1 MRYRL
6 NDAKFE
12 IQPTSH
18 NHLPDQVQG
27 SVEVEALLSTKIE
40 GQLGF
45 ITPFDHYQYS
55 SGYERSFQTYLPLK
69 LNLKV
74 DPSVDRR
81 VRLEV
86 QFREPQANTPILQYS
101 AIPYVSSYD
110 ILDLTPVLTRPGTKV
125 LRTSL
130 PQPQTIVFGR
140 QETGIAF
147 RVSYNS
153 EDSLMDSKRIY
164 QQYVKNGVI
173 SAAMSALTGS
183 STRYSEIQV
192 EYAGDKSSA
201 SKMILQ
207 YGRFLWDDSTKERIS
222 QSNIEQ
228 VSEKVQPI
236 ESAKKLSEGIKSPSV
251 GVAYL
256 SAIFDGESSVKYTA
270 IAGHSR
276 SLVDEQSRLWLKL
289 EKDATVSGV
298 RPAYLQVSV
307 RTFMP
312 IASEVD
318 PLYNLKHNLNG
329 NSTIKMEA
337 DDGSGSKTKVKV
349 NVEFHTSEH
358 QKQKLQQS
366 ALFKQCLQQQKQDK
380 YLLPACANITS
391 RSAKYNHF
399 RVGINY
405 ENLGARL
412 QNASLQ
418 LYSML
423 RNRYYSH
430 VEEDFA
436 HYQDPNEFLLHM
448 DVHYHPQRQTAD
460 VTVMSERY
468 RAVFSEINV
477 YKQVRTVKTVK
488 HLMGESSERK
498 FNI

>member
-1 MRYRL
+1 M
-6 NDAKFE
+6 
-12 IQPTSH
+12 
-18 NHLPDQVQG
+18 PDQVLG
-27 SVEVEALLSTKIE
+27 NVEVEALLSTKIE

-45 ITPFDHYQYS
+45 ITPFDHQQYS

-69 LNLKV
+69 INLQV

-86 QFREPQANTPILQYS
+86 QFQEPQANTRVLQYS
-101 AIPYVSSYD
+101 SIPFVSNYD
-110 ILDLTPVLTRPGTKV
+110 ILDLQPVLTRPGTKV
-125 LRTSL
+125 LRTAQ
-130 PQPQTIVFGR
+130 PQPQTIVVGR
-140 QETGIAF
+140 SDTGIAF
-147 RVSYNS
+147 RVSYDS
-153 EDSLMDSKRIY
+153 ENSLMDSKRIY

-192 EYAGDKSSA
+192 EYAGDKSSS

-207 YGRFLWDDSTKERIS
+207 YGRFLWADYTKERIS
-222 QSNIEQ
+222 QSNIHQ
-228 VSEKVQPI
+228 LSEKMQPL
-236 ESAKKLSEGIKSPSV
+236 ESAKRLSEGIKSASV

-256 SAIFDGESSVKYTA
+256 SATFDGESSVKYTA

-276 SLVDEQSRLWLKL
+276 SSVDEQSRLWLKL

-307 RTFMP
+307 HTFMP

-329 NSTIKMEA
+329 NSSIRMEA
-337 DDGSGSKTKVKV
+337 DDGSGTKTKVKV
-349 NVEFHTSEH
+349 DVDFHTSEH

-366 ALFKQCLQQQKQDK
+366 PVFKQCLQQQKQDK
-380 YLLPACANITS
+380 YLLPACANITT
-391 RSAKYNHF
+391 RSAKYDHF

-436 HYQDPNEFLLHM
+436 HYEDPNPYRLHM
-448 DVHYHPQRQTAD
+448 EVQYHPHRQTAD
-460 VTVMSERY
+460 VKVMSERY
-468 RAVFSEINV
+468 KAVFSEINV
-477 YKQVRTVKTVK
+477 NKQVRTVKTAK
-488 HLMGESSERK
+488 HLLGESSERK
-498 FNI
+498 FNIQW